1 MACKPKCR
9 AWACDTTKIQ
19 AQPGKPEPGRTVIIA
34 ATRLTRMST
43 IGATYHFR
51 LNPHLK
57 VIVGRRINKN
67 VLSLVRNT
75 IDPSDYSIC
84 VRVLLSILR
93 SARRHHQGLLK
104 DQEID
109 GDLNGRQAEQAEMKQ
124 EAAAAATRTA
134 CGIFVMRERDVQ
146 THRRRREGVEAENW
160 PSVLQRQVLRGIQE
174 GKAGCLMSHR
184 DRSWEKRKECAKNPN
199 EGVRGERYGDQEHK
213 KGMVAQLWL
222 CLQGRRGTNTII
234 LDLNTYIL
242 ESPALKLLLASVYA
256 KTEVDRVFRFLSK
269 LVILHT
275 YLHRSSQDDLQ
286 IYFLAYRFTPTELQ
300 NLSADDPFAAAKKG
314 GIIRHSTVPEI
325 VLQTPESDHEGIPTH
340 LCWCKMRT
348 VLHKTAAARIP
359 ASFVPATAY
368 LDGQEY
374 NWNSTGS
381 PTTINSLTAIPLA
394 YEFSS
399 PLSDPPPSQTKGIN
413 PLLQSGL
420 MTEDIE
426 MGAIGCKRRV
436 QERRVAPK
444 CILQRRLMLRF
455 VGGEAHDHKWFTV
468 HVLGLTWPN
477 LGKRVNLAVVMA
489 SDGIIDGTAVTS
501 TQLSSDIS
509 MGYSILDLIVTLRLY
524 QDPETPKA
532 VKWPSNDAKSFL
544 GSSGGKTVQTDVK
557 HHRELIKFGNTSMRF
572 LLNRRALIRD
582 RNHGSTAPV
591 PQVSCWFRQLLSL
604 LDNGTATAQDS
615 NLTAR

>member
-1 MACKPKCR
+1 
-9 AWACDTTKIQ
+9 
-19 AQPGKPEPGRTVIIA
+19 
-34 ATRLTRMST
+34 
-43 IGATYHFR
+43 
-51 LNPHLK
+51 
-57 VIVGRRINKN
+57 
-67 VLSLVRNT
+67 
-75 IDPSDYSIC
+75 
-84 VRVLLSILR
+84 
-93 SARRHHQGLLK
+93 
-104 DQEID
+104 
-109 GDLNGRQAEQAEMKQ
+109 MKQ

-184 DRSWEKRKECAKNPN
+184 DRSWEKRK
-199 EGVRGERYGDQEHK
+199 GVELLPQF
-213 KGMVAQLWL
+213 LWL

-256 KTEVDRVFRFLSK
+256 KTE
-269 LVILHT
+269 
-275 YLHRSSQDDLQ
+275 
-286 IYFLAYRFTPTELQ
+286 
-300 NLSADDPFAAAKKG
+300 
-314 GIIRHSTVPEI
+314 
-325 VLQTPESDHEGIPTH
+325 TPESDHEGIPTH

-359 ASFVPATAY
+359 ASFVAGHSLPSMAR
-368 LDGQEY
+368 
-374 NWNSTGS
+374 SITGTPRVS

-399 PLSDPPPSQTKGIN
+399 PLSDPPTITDKGIN

-557 HHRELIKFGNTSMRF
+557 HHRELIKFGNTHRF